1 MPAPGPGRE
10 GKRMAGKKQDVITL
24 KVDRSLA
31 EALEGVANR
40 SRFIRDAI
48 AHALDNS
55 CPLCMGTG
63 ILTPSQKEHW
73 ARFAEGHAVR
83 QCPDC
88 HERHLT
94 CQHEKPPPPRGRTAP
109 GRRGPAGQAN
119 PGRER

>member
-1 MPAPGPGRE
+1 MP
-10 GKRMAGKKQDVITL
+10 GKKQEVITL

-31 EALEGVANR
+31 EAMEGVANR

-48 AHALDNS
+48 LSALENA

-63 ILTPSQKEHW
+63 ILSPKQKQHW
-73 ARFAEGHAVR
+73 ESFARDHRVR

-94 CQHEKPPPPRGRTAP
+94 CEHKNTPSGRGAHTSAP
-109 GRRGPAGQAN
+109 KAKKAAPAGK
-119 PGRER
+119 GERK

>member
-1 MPAPGPGRE
+1 MP
-10 GKRMAGKKQDVITL
+10 GKKQEVITL

-31 EALEGVANR
+31 EAMEGVANR

-48 AHALDNS
+48 LSALENV

-63 ILTPSQKEHW
+63 ILSPKQKQHW
-73 ARFAEGHAVR
+73 ASFARDHRVR

-94 CQHEKPPPPRGRTAP
+94 CEHGKARPRRSGGGEHDKAVSP
-109 GRRGPAGQAN
+109 
-119 PGRER
+119 RERTKP

>member
-1 MPAPGPGRE
+1 
-10 GKRMAGKKQDVITL
+10 MAAKKQDVITL

-31 EALEGVANR
+31 EAMEGVSNR

-48 AHALDNS
+48 LAALDNV

-63 ILTPSQKEHW
+63 ILSPQQKEHW
-73 ARFAEGHAVR
+73 ASFARDHRVR

-94 CQHEKPPPPRGRTAP
+94 CEHETAPPRRGVTKAASKAAKAAP
-109 GRRGPAGQAN
+109 ARKGKPT
-119 PGRER
+119 

>member
-1 MPAPGPGRE
+1 MPGR
-10 GKRMAGKKQDVITL
+10 KQEVITL

-31 EALEGVANR
+31 EAMEGVSNR

-48 AHALDNS
+48 LSALENV

-63 ILTPSQKEHW
+63 ILSPKQKQHW
-73 ARFAEGHAVR
+73 ASFARDHRVR

-94 CQHEKPPPPRGRTAP
+94 CEHGKARPR
-109 GRRGPAGQAN
+109 RRGGSAGTPA
-119 PGRER
+119 PKTRSRKP